1 MTDCSKCKKPFE
13 EINLTWVQVKGKLI
27 VECDGC
33 LKQTKDSEQG
43 VGPRNLAREQQTRE
57 LLR

>member
-43 VGPRNLAREQQTRE
+43 VGPRNLAREQQTR
-57 LLR
+57 